1 MKLKQALN
9 VVSDVKIHIVIE
21 ATEGHFE
28 SKTLDYIGEFEPLR
42 NALDFIS
49 KWRERKVSFIHYNK
63 AREAI
68 EIDCYMK

>member
-9 VVSDVKIHIVIE
+9 VVNETKIHVVIE
-21 ATEGHFE
+21 VTKGHFE
-28 SKTLDYIGEFEPLR
+28 YKTLNYVEDFESLR
-42 NALDFIS
+42 NALDFVT
-49 KWRERKVSFIHYNK
+49 KWSERKVSFIHYNK